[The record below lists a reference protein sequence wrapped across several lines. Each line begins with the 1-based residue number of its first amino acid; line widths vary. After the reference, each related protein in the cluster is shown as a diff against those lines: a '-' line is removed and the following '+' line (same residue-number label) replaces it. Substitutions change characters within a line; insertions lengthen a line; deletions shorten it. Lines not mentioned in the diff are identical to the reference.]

1 MSGRVYVWDLPT
13 RLFHWLLVAL
23 IAAAYLTASFDAM
36 DWHRRIGLTLLGLV
50 VFRLVWGFVGSRHAR
65 FADFLRGPAAVL
77 AYLRGTWRGV
87 GHNPLGGWSVL
98 LLLLLPLAMVGSGLF
113 ANDDV
118 TFQGP
123 LAALVDKATSD
134 QLTSLHHLA
143 FDLLL
148 GLIGLHL
155 AAIAYYRLARRENL
169 VKPMFSG
176 WKEGEFAEQPSYRPA
191 PWPAMLLAVA
201 VAGGVVYGVL
211 ALQPPPPAPLPAEA
225 LPDW

>member
-13 RLFHWLLVAL
+13 RLFHWLLVVL
-23 IAAAYLTASFDAM
+23 IAAAYLTASFDVM

-77 AYLRGTWRGV
+77 AYLRGAWHGV

-118 TFQGP
+118 AFQGP

-176 WKEGEFAEQPSYRPA
+176 WKEGDFTEEQPRRPTR
-191 PWPAMLLAVA
+191 WPALLLAVA
-201 VAGGVVYGVL
+201 VAGGVVYGVTTL
-211 ALQPPPPAPLPAEA
+211 EPPPPAPIPAEA